1 MANVKYR
8 VKEFTP
14 TANQSGS
21 HSVYAEAVVDNVI
34 DNKALAKK
42 IEARGISRAA
52 EIKSILEEAA
62 NIILEEC
69 GENNRV
75 QLESGEGVLISIYP
89 RCKGSVSDADV
100 QAHPEP
106 YDGATVGQW
115 ELYDIPAD
123 FSGEEALDILIL
135 YMEQQGL
142 ERLRAATE
150 IMITPLGYNFRIVRN
165 IVTNFHQPK
174 STLLLLVSAYLGE
187 DWHKIYDYALSHD
200 FRFLSYG
207 DSSLLMR

>member
-14 TANQSGS
+14 TANQSGT
-21 HSVYAEAVVDNVI
+21 HSFYAEAVVDNVI

-69 GENNRV
+69 AENNRV

-100 QAHPEP
+100 LAHPED
-106 YDGATVGQW
+106 YDNATVAKEEHVTADKLQWSLGATVGVKFSKQFALNKTAQRVPFKADQTTADPEPATPGGGGNNQGD
-115 ELYDIPAD
+115 EL
-123 FSGEEALDILIL
+123 G
-135 YMEQQGL
+135 
-142 ERLRAATE
+142 
-150 IMITPLGYNFRIVRN
+150 
-165 IVTNFHQPK
+165 
-174 STLLLLVSAYLGE
+174 
-187 DWHKIYDYALSHD
+187 
-200 FRFLSYG
+200 
-207 DSSLLMR
+207 

>member
-14 TANQSGS
+14 TANQSGT
-21 HSVYAEAVVDNVI
+21 HSFYAEAVVDNVI

-42 IEARGISRAA
+42 IVARGISRAA

-69 GENNRV
+69 AENNRV

-100 QAHPEP
+100 LAHPED
-106 YDGATVGQW
+106 YDNATVAKEEHVTADKLQWSLGATVGVKFSKQFALNKTAQRVPFNANQTTADP
-115 ELYDIPAD
+115 EPATP
-123 FSGEEALDILIL
+123 GGGGNNNNEEI
-135 YMEQQGL
+135 G
-142 ERLRAATE
+142 
-150 IMITPLGYNFRIVRN
+150 
-165 IVTNFHQPK
+165 
-174 STLLLLVSAYLGE
+174 
-187 DWHKIYDYALSHD
+187 
-200 FRFLSYG
+200 
-207 DSSLLMR
+207 

>member
-14 TANQSGS
+14 TANQSGT
-21 HSVYAEAVVDNVI
+21 HSFYAEAVVDNVI

-69 GENNRV
+69 AENNRV

-100 QAHPEP
+100 LADPETYNNAQAATEEFLTA
-106 YDGATVGQW
+106 DKLTWSLGATVGVKFSKQFALNKTAQRV
-115 ELYDIPAD
+115 ECNPAQTTAEP
-123 FSGEEALDILIL
+123 EENTGGNNGGNGGGRPD
-135 YMEQQGL
+135 
-142 ERLRAATE
+142 E
-150 IMITPLGYNFRIVRN
+150 IG
-165 IVTNFHQPK
+165 
-174 STLLLLVSAYLGE
+174 
-187 DWHKIYDYALSHD
+187 
-200 FRFLSYG
+200 
-207 DSSLLMR
+207 

>member
-14 TANQSGS
+14 TANQSGT
-21 HSVYAEAVVDNVI
+21 HSFYAEAVVDNVI

-69 GENNRV
+69 AENNRV

-100 QAHPEP
+100 LAHPED
-106 YDGATVGQW
+106 YDNATVAKEEHVTADKLQWSLGATVGVKFSKQFALNKTAQRVPFNANQTTADP
-115 ELYDIPAD
+115 EPATP
-123 FSGEEALDILIL
+123 GGGGNNNNEEI
-135 YMEQQGL
+135 G
-142 ERLRAATE
+142 
-150 IMITPLGYNFRIVRN
+150 
-165 IVTNFHQPK
+165 
-174 STLLLLVSAYLGE
+174 
-187 DWHKIYDYALSHD
+187 
-200 FRFLSYG
+200 
-207 DSSLLMR
+207 

>member
-14 TANQSGS
+14 TANQSGT
-21 HSVYAEAVVDNVI
+21 HSFYAEAVVDNVI
-34 DNKALAKK
+34 DNKAIAKK

-69 GENNRV
+69 AENNRV

-100 QAHPEP
+100 LAHPED
-106 YDGATVGQW
+106 YDNATVAKEEHVTADKLQWSLGATVGVKFSKQFALNKTAQRVPFNANQTTADP
-115 ELYDIPAD
+115 EPATP
-123 FSGEEALDILIL
+123 GGGGNNNNEEI
-135 YMEQQGL
+135 G
-142 ERLRAATE
+142 
-150 IMITPLGYNFRIVRN
+150 
-165 IVTNFHQPK
+165 
-174 STLLLLVSAYLGE
+174 
-187 DWHKIYDYALSHD
+187 
-200 FRFLSYG
+200 
-207 DSSLLMR
+207 